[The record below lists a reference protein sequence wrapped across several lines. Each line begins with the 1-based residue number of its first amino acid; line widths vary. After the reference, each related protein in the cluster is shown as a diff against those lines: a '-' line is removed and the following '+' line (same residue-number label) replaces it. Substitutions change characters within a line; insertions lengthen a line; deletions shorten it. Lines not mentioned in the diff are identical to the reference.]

1 MNTPTTIP
9 VTALRVGD
17 IIVEDEKRLNLASME
32 YFHQTR
38 NREVSAIEAIPPG
51 LSPDNGTDYGID
63 GTKVSFTRLGPR
75 WYHGHMTV
83 EVNR

>member
-17 IIVEDEKRLNLASME
+17 IIVEDDKRLNMGTME

-38 NREVSAIEAIPPG
+38 NHEVSAIEAIPPG
-51 LSPDNGTDYGID
+51 PQLHGTDYGID
-63 GTKVSFTRLGPR
+63 GVKVTFTRLGPR
-75 WYHGHMTV
+75 WYHGHRTV
-83 EVNR
+83 QVNR

>member
-17 IIVEDEKRLNLASME
+17 IIVEDDKRLNMGTME

-38 NREVSAIEAIPPG
+38 NHEVSAIEAIPPG
-51 LSPDNGTDYGID
+51 PQLNGTDNGID
-63 GTKVSFTRLGPR
+63 GVKVTFTRRGAR
-75 WYHGHMTV
+75 WYHGHRTV